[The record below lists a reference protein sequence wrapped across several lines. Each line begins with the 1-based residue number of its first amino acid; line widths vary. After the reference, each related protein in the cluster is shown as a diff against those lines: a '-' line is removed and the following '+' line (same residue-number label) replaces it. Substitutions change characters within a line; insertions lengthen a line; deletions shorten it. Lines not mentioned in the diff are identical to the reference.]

1 MKVVLNNI
9 ALVISKC
16 DDDNDDDQCAWHRMC
31 VNITY
36 SLNCC
41 SLIISWT
48 KVHDYYF
55 ASLYYE

>member
-1 MKVVLNNI
+1 VKVVLNNI
-9 ALVISKC
+9 ALVIGKC
-16 DDDNDDDQCAWHRMC
+16 DDDDQCAWRRMC
-31 VNITY
+31 MNITY

-41 SLIISWT
+41 SLIISST